1 MKAATWI
8 EKDQMLLIMR
18 ERELLLHQQK
28 MANISMANKA
38 VTEAKQITN

>member
-8 EKDQMLLIMR
+8 EKDQMLLMMR

-28 MANISMANKA
+28 MANIATANKA
-38 VTEAKQITN
+38 IQEAKSITT